1 MNVRVVESEFRNSL
15 LESLGISA
23 DNLLNDLTALEED
36 KSRHG
41 LDTDLGGDLVLS
53 VDVNLVEAKLFTSRG
68 VGDLF
73 ENGTDDLAG
82 TAPGSPEV
90 NDDRLVAVDERL
102 EFFVGLDSLDD
113 HFEV

>member
-1 MNVRVVESEFRNSL
+1 M
-15 LESLGISA
+15 
-23 DNLLNDLTALEED
+23 TALEED

-113 HFEV
+113 HFEVCVGML